1 MRRTESAEPNGEAQH
16 HETRMLK
23 AERGCAPAEEVH
35 GSAYVAPLTG
45 LVFGTRPITD
55 ARPQATFSL
64 ARGADLRTRALW
76 LAIAFALIRTFALAP
91 AVAGTADEAAGAT
104 EKQGPKAITVDAA
117 AQTRF
122 GIAITT
128 LKSVAAPTGSATTA
142 RVLDPGSLLQLDSE
156 LSAASASLV
165 ASRAEAERTR
175 KLFAQD
181 RTASARAVE
190 AANAQEQADLQRVTA
205 AQRRLALEWGRGL
218 AELPNNRR
226 AALLNDLAHA
236 RAELIRVELPATTP
250 VPMPGSTVDVHGAS
264 ESALTATV
272 LGTLP
277 LADSRLQTRG
287 VLAELKGEAAN
298 LPIGEMLTAEI
309 PNVAA
314 SAAAGV
320 VLPRSALLR
329 RDSHVWAYVQ
339 TAPTTFV
346 RREVRNYRPVLA
358 GWFVAEGFAGGDRIV
373 AAGAAALLGVESP
386 ASADASDE

>member
-1 MRRTESAEPNGEAQH
+1 
-16 HETRMLK
+16 MLTT
-23 AERGCAPAEEVH
+23 ERGSAPAEEVR
-35 GSAYVAPLTG
+35 GSAYVAPLAG
-45 LVFGTRPITD
+45 PIFGMWPITD
-55 ARPQATFSL
+55 ARSQATVSR
-64 ARGADLRTRALW
+64 ARCADVRTRVLW
-76 LAIAFALIRTFALAP
+76 LAVAFALIRTFALAP
-91 AVAGTADEAAGAT
+91 AVVAAGTAYEAAGST
-104 EKQGPKAITVDAA
+104 EKEGPKAVTVDAA

-128 LKSVAAPTGSATTA
+128 LKSAAAPTGGATTA
-142 RVLDPGSLLQLDSE
+142 RVLDPGPLLQLDSE

-175 KLFAQD
+175 KLFAQE

-190 AANAQEQADLQRVTA
+190 AANAQEQADLQRVTGT
-205 AQRRLALEWGRGL
+205 QRRLALEWGGGL
-218 AELPNNRR
+218 ADLPVNRR

-236 RAELIRVELPATTP
+236 RAELIRVELPANTP
-250 VPMPGSTVDVHGAS
+250 VPKAGSTIDVHGAS
-264 ESALTATV
+264 ESAVLTATV

-287 VLAELKGEAAN
+287 VLAELKGEAAT
-298 LPIGEMLTAEI
+298 LSIGQMLTAEI
-309 PNVAA
+309 PAAAA
-314 SAAAGV
+314 SATAGV

-358 GWFVAEGFAGGDRIV
+358 GWFVAEGFAAGDRIV
-373 AAGAAALLGVESP
+373 AAGAVALLGVESP